1 MHSVFGLQAMMNL
14 AIASLLVF
22 LFTTVLTVAGV
33 GAAFIIIPTFYWLGV
48 PLTEAMA
55 IALLLNAISMSFA
68 SANYIR
74 YKLVNFKTAIPIIIL
89 AVFFSPLGAYSTRY
103 FSKNALIL
111 IFVLFLAFAGSM
123 MLFYSPKNKSEVSS
137 SKDRELKAGIGLGIG
152 AGYLGGLLG
161 VGGGNFI
168 VPALVWLG
176 FDPKNASA
184 TTAFIVVFAS
194 LSGFFGHAALG
205 NINWNLLLLSAIG
218 SIAGALM
225 GSWLMHK
232 KLEARQVKKIIG
244 IVLYAIA
251 AKMLWSLL

>member
-1 MHSVFGLQAMMNL
+1 MTTVLIS
-14 AIASLLVF
+14 SLLVF
-22 LFTTVLTVAGV
+22 VFTTVLTVAGV

-48 PLTEAMA
+48 PLAEAMA

-68 SANYIR
+68 SVNYIR
-74 YKLVNFKTAIPIIIL
+74 YKLVNFKTATPIIIL
-89 AVFFSPLGAYSTRY
+89 AVFFSPLGAYSTQY
-103 FSKNALIL
+103 FSKNVLIL
-111 IFVLFLAFAGSM
+111 IFVLFLVFAGSM
-123 MLFYSPKNKSEVSS
+123 MLFYLPKKKSEVSS
-137 SKDRELKAGIGLGIG
+137 LQGRELKTGIGLGIG

-194 LSGFFGHAALG
+194 LSGFFGHATLG
-205 NINWNLLLLSAIG
+205 NVNWSLLIFSAFG
-218 SIAGALM
+218 SIAGALV
-225 GSWLMHK
+225 GSWLMHR

-251 AKMLWSLL
+251 AKMAWGLI

>member
-1 MHSVFGLQAMMNL
+1 MITINTAAAV
-14 AIASLLVF
+14 LVF
-22 LFTTVLTVAGV
+22 VFTTILTIAGV
-33 GAAFIIIPTFYWLGV
+33 GSAFIVIPTFYWLGV

-55 IALLLNAISMSFA
+55 IGLLLNAISMTFA

-74 YKLVNFKTAIPIIIL
+74 YKLVLFRTALPIIVL
-89 AVFFSPLGAYSTRY
+89 AIVFSPLGAYSTRY
-103 FSKNALIL
+103 FPKNVLIL
-111 IFVLFLAFAGSM
+111 LFVFFLVFAASM
-123 MLFYSPKNKSEVSS
+123 MLFYKPKKKEEGEASGG
-137 SKDRELKAGIGLGIG
+137 KELKTGIGLGIG

-176 FDPKNASA
+176 IDPKKASA

-194 LSGFFGHAALG
+194 LSGFFGHAAMG
-205 NINWNLLLLSAIG
+205 SINWNLLTFAAIG
-218 SIAGALM
+218 SIAGAIL

-232 KLEARQVKKIIG
+232 KLDAGQVKKVIG

-251 AKMLWSLL
+251 AKMAWGLF